1 MEDCVTEFLKREGYR
16 VVDEMMGNS
25 PIKLG
30 NAVFWRHSKFTYKV
44 EPEDTLVIICYE
56 RMGKQRGLGNG
67 FRDIFE
73 WLTAIKNNLK
83 QIKQVTGRVNALV
96 ATDVSNGLTTDKLL
110 RFYRDIM
117 QSPSADEIG
126 ESWFRFELDDLKNF
140 RTHYRANAVKH
151 MSQRKMTGMQK
162 RRTEVSS

>member
-1 MEDCVTEFLKREGYR
+1 MADCVTEYLKQEGYR

-30 NAVFWRHSKFTYKV
+30 NAVYWRYSKFTYKV

-56 RMGKQRGLGNG
+56 RLGLQRGLGNG

-73 WLTAIKNNLK
+73 WLTAIKENVK
-83 QIKQVTGRVNALV
+83 AIKHVTGRVNALV
-96 ATDVSNGLTTDKLL
+96 ATEVKNGLSTEKLL

-117 QSPSADEIG
+117 QSPSADEMG
-126 ESWFRFELDDLKNF
+126 ESWFRFDLDTLKNF
-140 RTHYRANAVKH
+140 RSHYRANAKKH
-151 MSQRKMTGMQK
+151 RPQRAI
-162 RRTEVSS
+162 S